1 MKSSV
6 AADGEIIAVVC
17 RDHFALMIR
26 KGKVSDY
33 VPLRPVDRKTCQM
46 ECTKPAYRR
55 LLINS
60 GKGIT
65 RHAAVLEDGSILE
78 EAASSGGVFSEY

>member
-46 ECTKPAYRR
+46 QCTKDAYRR
-55 LLINS
+55 ILINS

-78 EAASSGGVFSEY
+78 EAASSGGVFNEY

>member
-17 RDHFALMIR
+17 KDHFVLMIR
-26 KGKVSDY
+26 RGKVSDY
-33 VPLRPVDRKTCQM
+33 VPLRLMDKKTCQM
-46 ECTKPAYRR
+46 QCTKPAYRR
-55 LLINS
+55 ILINS

-65 RHAAVLEDGSILE
+65 RHATVLEDGTILE
-78 EAASSGGVFSEY
+78 EAASSGGGFVEY